1 MGIQVEQLTKNK
13 TCHQKEFIDFEFNGK
28 HVSEFGMVAV
38 FDGDRHSF
46 NASPGFEDET
56 SEVNGVN
63 GQYYWGTRYKARAKT
78 FSLATDGMTEAQIN
92 AFKLHF
98 QPGTYGRFIEDK
110 LANRYTMARVSS
122 EVTFSVVPF
131 KTTATVLGQKIEVNE
146 YKGEA
151 KIIFVFD
158 DPFYYATE
166 SFISDYESNP
176 ELLRALYTNGTPTI
190 KSWNKEIPASCWI
203 GEGQVLK
210 NTELVSRDTYRHTNG
225 KLYYYNPSVGKT
237 DTKLTM
243 RFTPSFS
250 ANSFGSSNVI
260 YFNEIADSINS
271 PNSLLKCNTVI
282 SRKTGTVKD
291 DSRFYYT
298 SPNVV
303 FQINRAIQMAQNYY
317 IANSANP
324 NAVDFEEQ
332 LRLEIVN
339 PKVMAWAASVIRI
352 MNTKPEFF
360 NSNTGEYLNGTIS
373 MDLSKITTDSVNKL
387 TTNTVNLNW
396 LQYFNLYMLCMLA
409 NCTTDANGS
418 YHLEHASWDFI
429 PYTVV
434 FDGELSQTTIN
445 YSYNRIISSLEKI
458 TVSEEKCGDMICSAY
473 LALEGGDTLDNEGY
487 INSTHELEFK
497 HGDNN
502 TLSSYQATL
511 FYKYTYL

>member
-63 GQYYWGTRYKARAKT
+63 GQYYWGTRYRARAKT

-98 QPGTYGRFIEDK
+98 QPGVYGRFIEDK

-151 KIIFVFD
+151 KITFVFD

-166 SFISDYESNP
+166 SFISDYEGNP

-203 GEGQVLK
+203 GEGRVLNK
-210 NTELVSRDTYRHTNG
+210 NGLISKDAYRHVSG

-237 DTKLTM
+237 NTKLTM

-250 ANSFGSSNVI
+250 ADRFGSSNVI

-271 PNSLLKCNTVI
+271 PNSLLKCNTVA

-291 DSRFYYT
+291 DSHFYYT

-373 MDLSKITTDSVNKL
+373 MDLSKITGIADKTFTD
-387 TTNTVNLNW
+387 TVNLNW

>member
-46 NASPGFEDET
+46 NASPSFEDET
-56 SEVNGVN
+56 SIVNGVS
-63 GQYYWGTRYKARAKT
+63 GQYYWGMCYKARAKSFT
-78 FSLATDGMTEAQIN
+78 LATDGMTEAQIN
-92 AFKLHF
+92 AFKQHF

-110 LANRYTMARVSS
+110 LANRYAMARVSS

-131 KTTATVLGQKIEVNE
+131 KTTITILGQKIEVNE

-151 KIIFVFD
+151 KIVFTFD

-166 SFISDYESNP
+166 SFISDYENNP

-190 KSWNKEIPASCWI
+190 KSWNKETPASCWI
-203 GEGQVLK
+203 GEGRVLNK
-210 NTELVSRDTYRHTNG
+210 NGLVSEDADIHVNG

-237 DTKLTM
+237 NTKLTM
-243 RFTPSFS
+243 KFTPSFS
-250 ANSFGSSNVI
+250 DDSFGNSNII
-260 YFNEIADSINS
+260 YFNEIADNINS
-271 PNSLLKCNTVI
+271 PNNLLKCNTI
-282 SRKTGTVKD
+282 TSRKTGAVKD
-291 DSRFYYT
+291 DSHFYYT
-298 SPNVV
+298 SPNVI
-303 FQINRAIQMAQNYY
+303 FQINKSIQIAQNYY

-360 NSNTGEYLNGTIS
+360 NSETGEYLNGTIS
-373 MDLSKITTDSVNKL
+373 MDLSKITGIANKTFTD
-387 TTNTVNLNW
+387 TVNLNW

-409 NCTTDANGS
+409 NCTTDDNGS
-418 YHLEHASWDFI
+418 YHLEHASWNFV
-429 PYTVV
+429 PYTIV

-445 YSYNRIISSLEKI
+445 YSYNRIISTLEKI

-473 LALEGGDTLDNEGY
+473 LSLEGGDTLDNEGY

-502 TLSSYQATL
+502 TLSSYQASL